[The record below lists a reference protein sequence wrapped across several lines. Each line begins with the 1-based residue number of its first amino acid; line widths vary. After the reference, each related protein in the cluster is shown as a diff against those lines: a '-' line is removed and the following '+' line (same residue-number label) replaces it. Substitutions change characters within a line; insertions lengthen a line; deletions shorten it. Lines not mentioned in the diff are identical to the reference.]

1 MPVIAIPIPLSP
13 AITLTLVTAGAA
25 VSVISE
31 TLKVPLTPGQTAQQL
46 HVATNREAIIDA
58 VQSMLMQGHP
68 STLPEGVT
76 NMSFQALNQQG
87 IDCDSM
93 IAHFSGIVN
102 TFEDLRKVINNN
114 RMFIATQ
121 TLDKGK
127 LLAKGDTGIKTDVDS
142 IVSTYYKKTPKKV
155 ATIYSL
161 PISGTL
167 LLAGV
172 KVNRMFTNL
181 GTGILTFINEVGEVA
196 EAIVVNPG
204 SSAKI
209 PAGWTRILVTNLSS
223 TNLGKFSVF
232 MK

>member
-68 STLPEGVT
+68 STLPDGVT
-76 NMSFQALNQQG
+76 NLSFQALNQQG

-142 IVSTYYKKTPKKV
+142 IVSTYYKKGTPKV
-155 ATIYSL
+155 AVVNTISAAGSL
-161 PISGTL
+161 E
-167 LLAGV
+167 LAGV

-181 GTGILTFINEVGEVA
+181 GKGILSISNEVGAIA
-196 EAIVVNPG
+196 EAIMVNPG